1 METDWVFIS
10 QKIRNALMKGVDS
23 AIIERILMET
33 SEEKMTKNII
43 EMTDISFRYTEENPD
58 LILDNINLSIERG
71 EWITII
77 GPNGSGKSTLTKAM
91 NGLILP
97 SEGKIMI
104 DGIEM
109 NEENLWSVRRKIGMV
124 FQNPENQF
132 VGATVE
138 DDVAFGLENIGM
150 ARAEMRT
157 RVKDALLRVGM
168 WDLADRQPAN
178 LSGGQK
184 QRAAIAGI
192 IASRPEIIVLDEAT
206 SMLDPLGRQIVF
218 DTIKDIKQEDNLTI
232 ISITHDI
239 NEALESDRIVV
250 MEQGKIVAVGA
261 PEEIF
266 AYGERLIDL
275 GLEVPFSESLKSSLR
290 AVGFPVPNEYL
301 TDERMMEWLWTYN
314 SKM

>member
-58 LILDNINLSIERG
+58 LILDNINLSIEKG

>member
-1 METDWVFIS
+1 
-10 QKIRNALMKGVDS
+10 MKKGLNS
-23 AIIERILMET
+23 AIIDKILTET
-33 SEEKMTKNII
+33 SGEKMTKNII
-43 EMTDISFRYTEENPD
+43 EMTDVSFRYTEKNAD
-58 LILDNINLSIERG
+58 FVLNHVNLSIQQG
-71 EWITII
+71 EWVTLI

-91 NGLILP
+91 NGLVIP
-97 SEGKIMI
+97 NDGKIVI
-104 DGIEM
+104 NGTEM
-109 NEENLWSVRRKIGMV
+109 NAENLWSVRRKIGMV

-150 ARAEMRT
+150 PRAEMKK
-157 RVKDALLRVGM
+157 RVKDARQRVDM

-184 QRAAIAGI
+184 QRAAIAGV

-206 SMLDPLGRQIVF
+206 SMLDPRGREMVF
-218 DTIKDIKQEDNLTI
+218 ETMKEIKQHDDLTI

-239 NEALESDRIVV
+239 NEALESDRIIV
-250 MEQGKIVAVGA
+250 MDNGKIITSGT

-275 GLEVPFSESLKSSLR
+275 GLEVPFSETLKASLAR
-290 AVGFPVPNEYL
+290 VGFPVPKDYL

>member
-1 METDWVFIS
+1 
-10 QKIRNALMKGVDS
+10 
-23 AIIERILMET
+23 MET
-33 SEEKMTKNII
+33 SEEKMSKNII
-43 EMTDISFRYTEENPD
+43 EMTDVSFRYTEENPE
-58 LILDNINLSIERG
+58 LILNQVSLAIEKG

-91 NGLILP
+91 NGLIIP
-97 SEGKIMI
+97 NQGKIVI
-104 DGIEM
+104 DGTEM
-109 NEENLWSVRRKIGMV
+109 NQENLWSVRRKIGMV

-138 DDVAFGLENIGM
+138 DDVAFGLENIQLP
-150 ARAEMRT
+150 RDEMKI
-157 RVKDALLRVGM
+157 RVKDALERVDM

-184 QRAAIAGI
+184 QRAAIAGV

-218 DTIKDIKQEDNLTI
+218 ETIKEIKEEDDLTI

-250 MEQGKIVAVGA
+250 MEKGEIVAVGT

-266 AYGERLIDL
+266 AYGEHLIDL
-275 GLEVPFSESLKSSLR
+275 GLEVPFSETLKTSLR
-290 AVGFPVPNEYL
+290 EIGFAVPDEYL

>member
-1 METDWVFIS
+1 MVFIS
-10 QKIRNALMKGVDS
+10 KKVRNALMKGVDS

-33 SEEKMTKNII
+33 SEERMTKNII
-43 EMTDISFRYTEENPD
+43 EMADVSFRYTEENPD
-58 LILDNINLSIERG
+58 LILDNVNLSIEKG
-71 EWITII
+71 EWVTII
-77 GPNGSGKSTLTKAM
+77 GPNGSGKSTLTKTM

-97 SEGKIMI
+97 SDGKIVI
-104 DGIEM
+104 DGTEM
-109 NEENLWSVRRKIGMV
+109 TEENLWSVRRKIGMV

-150 ARAEMRT
+150 ARDEMKT
-157 RVKDALLRVGM
+157 RVKDALLRVDM

-250 MEQGKIVAVGA
+250 MEKGKIVAVGT

-275 GLEVPFSESLKSSLR
+275 GLEVPFSETLKTSLR
-290 AVGFPVPNEYL
+290 DVGFPVPKEYL
-301 TDERMMEWLWTYN
+301 TDERMMEWLWIYN

>member
-1 METDWVFIS
+1 
-10 QKIRNALMKGVDS
+10 
-23 AIIERILMET
+23 
-33 SEEKMTKNII
+33 MTKTII
-43 EMTDISFRYTEENPD
+43 EMTDVSFRYTEENPE
-58 LILDNINLSIERG
+58 LILENINLSIQKG

-97 SEGKIMI
+97 NEGKIVI
-104 DGIEM
+104 DGTEM

-132 VGATVE
+132 VGASVE

-150 ARAEMRT
+150 ARDEMKI
-157 RVKDALLRVGM
+157 RVKAALLRVDM

-184 QRAAIAGI
+184 QRAAIAGV

-218 DTIKDIKQEDNLTI
+218 ETIKEIKEDDDLTI

-239 NEALESDRIVV
+239 NEALESDRIIV
-250 MEQGKIVAVGA
+250 MEDGKIIAIGT

-275 GLEVPFSESLKSSLR
+275 GLEMPFSETLKASLSE
-290 AVGFPVPNEYL
+290 VGFPVPEEYL

>member
-1 METDWVFIS
+1 
-10 QKIRNALMKGVDS
+10 
-23 AIIERILMET
+23 
-33 SEEKMTKNII
+33 MTKTII
-43 EMTDISFRYTEENPD
+43 EMTDVSFRYTEENPE
-58 LILDNINLSIERG
+58 LILENINLSIQKG

-97 SEGKIMI
+97 NEGKIVI
-104 DGIEM
+104 DGTEM

-132 VGATVE
+132 VGASVE

-150 ARAEMRT
+150 ARDEMKI
-157 RVKDALLRVGM
+157 RVKDALLRVDM

-218 DTIKDIKQEDNLTI
+218 ETIKDIKEEDNLTI

-239 NEALESDRIVV
+239 NEALESDRIIV
-250 MEQGKIVAVGA
+250 MEEGKIIAIGT

-266 AYGERLIDL
+266 AYGEHLLDL
-275 GLEVPFSESLKSSLR
+275 GLEMPFSETLKASLR
-290 AVGFPVPNEYL
+290 AVGFPVPEEYL

>member
-1 METDWVFIS
+1 
-10 QKIRNALMKGVDS
+10 
-23 AIIERILMET
+23 
-33 SEEKMTKNII
+33 MTKNII
-43 EMTDISFRYTEENPD
+43 EMTDVSFRYTEENAD
-58 LILDNINLSIERG
+58 FVLNHVNLSIQQG
-71 EWITII
+71 EWVTLI

-91 NGLILP
+91 NGLVIP
-97 SEGKIMI
+97 NDGKIVI
-104 DGIEM
+104 NGTEM
-109 NEENLWSVRRKIGMV
+109 NAENLWSVRRKIGMV

-150 ARAEMRT
+150 PRAEMKK
-157 RVKDALLRVGM
+157 RVKDALQRVDM

-184 QRAAIAGI
+184 QRAAIAGV

-206 SMLDPLGRQIVF
+206 SMLDPKGREMVF
-218 DTIKDIKQEDNLTI
+218 ETMKEIKQHDDLTI

-239 NEALESDRIVV
+239 NEALESDRIIV
-250 MEQGKIVAVGA
+250 MDNGKIITSGT

-275 GLEVPFSESLKSSLR
+275 GLEVPFSETLKASLAR
-290 AVGFPVPNEYL
+290 VGFPVPKDYL

>member
-1 METDWVFIS
+1 
-10 QKIRNALMKGVDS
+10 
-23 AIIERILMET
+23 
-33 SEEKMTKNII
+33 MTKNII
-43 EMTDISFRYTEENPD
+43 EMTDVSFRYTEENAD
-58 LILDNINLSIERG
+58 FVLNHVNLSIQQG
-71 EWITII
+71 EWVTLI

-91 NGLILP
+91 NGLVIP
-97 SEGKIMI
+97 NDGKIVI
-104 DGIEM
+104 NGTEM
-109 NEENLWSVRRKIGMV
+109 NAENLWSVRRKIGMV

-150 ARAEMRT
+150 PRAEMKK
-157 RVKDALLRVGM
+157 RVKDALQRVDM

-184 QRAAIAGI
+184 QRAAIAGV

-206 SMLDPLGRQIVF
+206 SMLDPRGREMVF
-218 DTIKDIKQEDNLTI
+218 ETMKEIKQHDDLTI

-239 NEALESDRIVV
+239 NEALESDRIIV
-250 MEQGKIVAVGA
+250 MDNGKIITSGT

-275 GLEVPFSESLKSSLR
+275 GLEVPFSETLKASLAR
-290 AVGFPVPNEYL
+290 VGFPVPKDYL

>member
-1 METDWVFIS
+1 
-10 QKIRNALMKGVDS
+10 
-23 AIIERILMET
+23 MET

-43 EMTDISFRYTEENPD
+43 EMTDVSFRYTEENPE
-58 LILDNINLSIERG
+58 LILDNINLSIQKG

-97 SEGKIMI
+97 NEGKIVI
-104 DGIEM
+104 DGTEM
-109 NEENLWSVRRKIGMV
+109 NEENLWSVLRKIGMV

-132 VGATVE
+132 VGASVE

-150 ARAEMRT
+150 ARDEMKI
-157 RVKDALLRVGM
+157 RVKDALLRVDM

-184 QRAAIAGI
+184 QRAAIAGV

-218 DTIKDIKQEDNLTI
+218 ETIKDIKEEDNLTI

-239 NEALESDRIVV
+239 NEALESDRIIV
-250 MEQGKIVAVGA
+250 MEEGKIIAIGT

-266 AYGERLIDL
+266 AYGEHLLDL
-275 GLEVPFSESLKSSLR
+275 GLEMPFSETLKASLR
-290 AVGFPVPNEYL
+290 EVGFPVPEEYL

>member
-1 METDWVFIS
+1 VSTIS
-10 QKIRNALMKGVDS
+10 QNARKALKTSRYSDIIDKIIREMSG
-23 AIIERILMET
+23 
-33 SEEKMTKNII
+33 EKMRENII
-43 EMTDISFRYTEENPD
+43 EMTDVSFRYIEENPR
-58 LILDNINLSIERG
+58 LVLDNVSLTVQKG

-91 NGLILP
+91 NGLVIP
-97 SEGKIMI
+97 ISGQIVI
-104 DGIEM
+104 DGTEM
-109 NEENLWSVRRKIGMV
+109 NSENLWAVRRKIGMV

-138 DDVAFGLENIGM
+138 DDVAFGLENLGM
-150 ARAEMRT
+150 PRDEMKV
-157 RVKDALLRVGM
+157 RVKDALDRVQM

-184 QRAAIAGI
+184 QRAAIAGT
-192 IASRPEIIVLDEAT
+192 IASRPDIIVLDEAT

-218 DTIKDIKQEDNLTI
+218 ETIKEIKEEDDLTI

-250 MEQGKIVAVGA
+250 MEEGKIVTIGK

-266 AYGERLIDL
+266 AYGEKLIEL
-275 GLEVPFSESLKSSLR
+275 GLEMPFSETLKASLEK
-290 AVGFPVPNEYL
+290 VGFPVPKEYL

>member
-1 METDWVFIS
+1 
-10 QKIRNALMKGVDS
+10 
-23 AIIERILMET
+23 MET
-33 SEEKMTKNII
+33 SEEKMSKNII
-43 EMTDISFRYTEENPD
+43 EMTDVSFRYTEENPE
-58 LILDNINLSIERG
+58 LILNQVSLAIEKG

-91 NGLILP
+91 NGLIIP
-97 SEGKIMI
+97 NQGKIVI
-104 DGIEM
+104 DGTEM
-109 NEENLWSVRRKIGMV
+109 NQENLWSVRRKIGMV

-138 DDVAFGLENIGM
+138 DDVAFGLENIQM
-150 ARAEMRT
+150 PRDEMKI
-157 RVKDALLRVGM
+157 RVKDALERVDM

-184 QRAAIAGI
+184 QRAAIAGV

-218 DTIKDIKQEDNLTI
+218 ETIKEIKEEDDLTI

-250 MEQGKIVAVGA
+250 MEKGEIVAVGT

-266 AYGERLIDL
+266 AYGEHLIDL
-275 GLEVPFSESLKSSLR
+275 GLEVPFSETLKTSLR
-290 AVGFPVPNEYL
+290 EIGFAVPDEYL

>member
-1 METDWVFIS
+1 
-10 QKIRNALMKGVDS
+10 
-23 AIIERILMET
+23 MET
-33 SEEKMTKNII
+33 SEEKMSKNII
-43 EMTDISFRYTEENPD
+43 EMTDVSFRYTEENPE
-58 LILDNINLSIERG
+58 LILNQVSLAIEKG

-91 NGLILP
+91 NGLIIP
-97 SEGKIMI
+97 NQGKIVI
-104 DGIEM
+104 DGTEM
-109 NEENLWSVRRKIGMV
+109 NQENLWSVRRKIGMV

-138 DDVAFGLENIGM
+138 DDVAFGLENIQM
-150 ARAEMRT
+150 PRDEMKI
-157 RVKDALLRVGM
+157 RVKDALERVDM

-184 QRAAIAGI
+184 QRAAIAGV

-218 DTIKDIKQEDNLTI
+218 ETIKEIKEEDDLTI

-250 MEQGKIVAVGA
+250 MEKGEIVAVGT
-261 PEEIF
+261 PKEIF
-266 AYGERLIDL
+266 AYGEHLIDL
-275 GLEVPFSESLKSSLR
+275 GLEVPFSETLKTSLR
-290 AVGFPVPNEYL
+290 EIGFAVPDEYL

>member
-1 METDWVFIS
+1 
-10 QKIRNALMKGVDS
+10 
-23 AIIERILMET
+23 MET
-33 SEEKMTKNII
+33 SEEKMSKNII
-43 EMTDISFRYTEENPD
+43 EMTDVSFRYTEENPE
-58 LILDNINLSIERG
+58 LILNQVSLAIEKG

-91 NGLILP
+91 NGLIIP
-97 SEGKIMI
+97 NQGKIVI
-104 DGIEM
+104 DGTEM
-109 NEENLWSVRRKIGMV
+109 NQENLWSVRRKIGMV

-138 DDVAFGLENIGM
+138 DDVAFGLENIQM
-150 ARAEMRT
+150 PRDEMKIQ
-157 RVKDALLRVGM
+157 VKDALERVDM

-184 QRAAIAGI
+184 QRAAIAGV

-218 DTIKDIKQEDNLTI
+218 ETIKEIKEEDDLTI

-250 MEQGKIVAVGA
+250 MEKGEIVAVGT
-261 PEEIF
+261 PKEIF
-266 AYGERLIDL
+266 AYGEHLIDL
-275 GLEVPFSESLKSSLR
+275 GLEVPFSETLKTSLR
-290 AVGFPVPNEYL
+290 EIGFAVPDEYL